1 MQSIFV
7 ISDLHLGGKP
17 GFQMCSPQGRDNLSA
32 FIRWVIEQC
41 AAEREV
47 CLVIA
52 GDIVDFLAEED
63 FNAFTADESAACRKL
78 EHVFQN
84 YEPVWSALKDFV
96 ASGAPLKL
104 LLGNHD
110 VELSLPAPYRLLRER
125 LGEGSVEF
133 IYDNQAFVRGPLL
146 IEHGNRY
153 DEWNVVPHDELR
165 RVRSALSRRES
176 SPPFT
181 ALPGSQLVVRVM
193 NKLKKDYGFIDL
205 LKPENQAMLPL
216 LAVLNPSAI
225 GEIREVVALARKA
238 RQVKFKP
245 DGAPL
250 SAGLISADNTGKML
264 RKAEELAGVAAAA
277 AGMIGAANYVTTLQA
292 FGDIWRATQAQDK
305 VEQINRLYSALR
317 IFAAEQHKAFATD
330 REDETYLNPART
342 LAKRGYRVVVFGHTH
357 LVKQVEIEG
366 APLGSLYLNSGT
378 WADIIRLPASLFE
391 PDERKAKN
399 ELAVFADDLANNHLE
414 NWRTQIPTFVRIDLD
429 GEHLVGAGAYYFRG
443 AGSVMAV

>member
-17 GFQMCSPQGRDNLSA
+17 GFQMCSPRGRDNLST
-32 FIRWVIEQC
+32 FIRWVIKQR
-41 AAEREV
+41 AAEREM

-63 FNAFTADESAACRKL
+63 FNAFTVDESAACRKL

-84 YEPVWSALKDFV
+84 YEPVWEALKDFV

-110 VELSLPAPYRLLRER
+110 LELSLPGPHRLLRER

-133 IYDNQAFVRGPLL
+133 IYDNQAFVRGPVL

-165 RVRSALSRRES
+165 RVRSALSRREPCPS
-176 SPPFT
+176 FT

-193 NKLKKDYGFIDL
+193 NKLKKEYGFVDL

-225 GEIREVVALARKA
+225 GEIREVVVLARKA

-250 SAGLISADNTGKML
+250 SAGLISADNTEEML
-264 RKAEELAGVAAAA
+264 RKAEELAGVGAA
-277 AGMIGAANYVTTLQA
+277 AGMIGAVTYVTTLQA
-292 FGDIWRATQAQDK
+292 FADIWRAIRARDK
-305 VEQINRLYSALR
+305 VEQIDRLYSALK

-330 REDETYLNPART
+330 REDETYLNPARS

-366 APLGSLYLNSGT
+366 APPGSLYLNSGT
-378 WADIIRLPASLFE
+378 WADIIRIPASLFE
-391 PDERKAKN
+391 PDEQKAKN
-399 ELAVFADDLANNHLE
+399 ELVIFADDLANNHLE

-429 GEHLVGAGAYYFRG
+429 GEDLVGAGAYYFRG
-443 AGSVMAV
+443 AERVMAV